1 MNFFSK
7 QISTIFLSLSFF
19 LISSEGW
26 AGTQIL
32 FVNNSDCLTKCGG
45 TSGNGCFAAETEYDF
60 KGTDAGGNTNL
71 IQSYTTGAA
80 GSSSGQF
87 ADTSK
92 AAGSKSDCMSV
103 CTNLCIEFKGGYA
116 GEYAKASTSSN
127 TFSKSICNAFR
138 IVTGSAG
145 KTFAAF
151 AIIATGIGFFSGKV
165 SWGLMIGVAAGIA
178 TMFGAPS
185 IVAAISGS
193 VVDTKC
199 GLATGMPGS

>member
-7 QISTIFLSLSFF
+7 QISTIFLSLFFF

-26 AGTQIL
+26 AGENPVDIANCQPSL
-32 FVNNSDCLTKCGG
+32 
-45 TSGNGCFAAETEYDF
+45 
-60 KGTDAGGNTNL
+60 
-71 IQSYTTGAA
+71 AA
-80 GSSSGQF
+80 GSTCANSCGASDG
-87 ADTSK
+87 DTYAFK
-92 AAGSKSDCMSV
+92 VAGV
-103 CTNLCIEFKGGYA
+103 TILTTPVVRGTAGA
-116 GEYAKASTSSN
+116 GEIDVAACKNICVNACITYRNGPEFAIASTSVN

-199 GLATGMPGS
+199 GLATGMPSGS

>member
-26 AGTQIL
+26 AGTE
-32 FVNNSDCLTKCGG
+32 VNISGCNPLDGVLAGVCLTACP
-45 TSGNGCFAAETEYDF
+45 TTATTYDF
-60 KGTDAGGNTNL
+60 TANSKVYD
-71 IQSYTTGAA
+71 SYLTTSANDPLCKSA
-80 GSSSGQF
+80 CLNACLNYRESSG
-87 ADTSK
+87 
-92 AAGSKSDCMSV
+92 
-103 CTNLCIEFKGGYA
+103 EFSR
-116 GEYAKASTSSN
+116 ASTSSN
-127 TFSKSICNAFR
+127 TFSRSICNALR

-185 IVAAISGS
+185 IVAAISGTT
-193 VVDTKC
+193 VDTKC
-199 GLATGMPGS
+199 GLAAGAYTP

>member
-26 AGTQIL
+26 AAEISVDIATCEPNL
-32 FVNNSDCLTKCGG
+32 SSPPCSTTCGV
-45 TSGNGCFAAETEYDF
+45 D
-60 KGTDAGGNTNL
+60 GNT
-71 IQSYTTGAA
+71 YVFKVGGVAVAPTTLPVKATSPNA
-80 GSSSGQF
+80 GTEIDVATCKGFCVNACITYRNGPEF
-87 ADTSK
+87 A
-92 AAGSKSDCMSV
+92 V
-103 CTNLCIEFKGGYA
+103 
-116 GEYAKASTSSN
+116 ASTSVN
-127 TFSKSICNAFR
+127 TFSRSICNAFR

-185 IVAAISGS
+185 IVAAISGTT
-193 VVDTKC
+193 VNTQC
-199 GLATGMPGS
+199 GLATGMPSGS

>member
-1 MNFFSK
+1 MNLFSK
-7 QISTIFLSLSFF
+7 QISTIFFSLFFF
-19 LISSEGW
+19 LLSGEAW
-26 AGTQIL
+26 AGTSII
-32 FVNNSDCLTKCGG
+32 FTYAGSCSTSCDG
-45 TSGNGCFAAETEYDF
+45 TSNGCAAASITYDF

-71 IQSYTTGAA
+71 IQSYTTGGVGITA
-80 GSSSGQF
+80 GLYSYPSGG
-87 ADTSK
+87 
-92 AAGSKSDCMSV
+92 AGTKTECISTCMTL
-103 CTNLCIEFKGGYA
+103 CTEFISGYV
-116 GEYAKASTSSN
+116 GDFSRASTSSN

-199 GLATGMPGS
+199 TLATGMSGG

>member
-26 AGTQIL
+26 AGIVSSNISAMATC
-32 FVNNSDCLTKCGG
+32 D
-45 TSGNGCFAAETEYDF
+45 TSTAPCN
-60 KGTDAGGNTNL
+60 
-71 IQSYTTGAA
+71 A
-80 GSSSGQF
+80 GSSFCTTAAQVENFVDGSGTSYGTYTSMVGTVTS
-87 ADTSK
+87 ADTAACKSACAAACINYK
-92 AAGSKSDCMSV
+92 ASGV
-103 CTNLCIEFKGGYA
+103 
-116 GEYAKASTSSN
+116 GEYSTASTSSN
-127 TFSKSICNAFR
+127 TFSKSICNALR

-185 IVAAISGS
+185 IVAAISGTT
-193 VVDTKC
+193 VDTKC
-199 GLATGMPGS
+199 TLATGMAGS